1 MEAQAGYPKFLLDA
15 GKILNSKQTNALV
28 VHGNILDL
36 FPRTEGDR
44 KHVPLIPLMTEAWD
58 IAGVVQIVYELN
70 GPLNFKND
78 TDVARLEPL
87 WNEWRGWTPVPM
99 RHSDPDGKSRPES
112 FQECLLKAVG
122 NPTFTLEFLRQLT
135 LCLRH
140 GRKAKPLASI
150 PSLIIFLEGAEMLLP
165 PGGGDIASL
174 PMADRQRLNIVL
186 DWFSEPDFL
195 GGKDSVLLITE
206 SIQSLHPKIRS
217 LPQVMAVDVPLP
229 GAEDRKAYVQSIIG
243 AIPEAQTESPFWGTL
258 EEFVD
263 STAGLTLHSLGQLL
277 REWQYVRK
285 QITVAEVVTKVERC
299 FQMEL
304 GEDVIEFKKPEQ
316 RMSDLVGAGALRSFI
331 QDRLIPRLSA
341 SGKELALPGFAVA
354 GPIRGGKTFIFEA
367 MAAELDMPIIVLKN
381 FRSQWFGQSDV
392 ILDKLVRVL
401 RSLRKALIFVDEAD
415 TQFGGVGKDVHET
428 EKRLTGKLQQVMSDP
443 AFRGKIFWVLLSA
456 RIHLLS
462 PDMRGPGR
470 AGGLIIPVL
479 DPVGTDRTE
488 FLRWMVGKALGE
500 VPTEAQLLEI
510 GSMLGPEMSYAGV
523 FLALKSELAEE
534 KAFRKKA
541 TLTLEEVKAVIHN
554 YLPPPLEDTRRFQTL
569 QALLNCTRKD
579 LIPDAYLRGNLLE
592 SRKAW
597 MEELADLEAR
607 GVQGY

>member
-1 MEAQAGYPKFLLDA
+1 MGYPKFLLDA

-36 FPRTEGDR
+36 FPRTGGDR
-44 KHVPLIPLMTEAWD
+44 THVPLIPLMTEAWD
-58 IAGVVQIVYELN
+58 IPGVIQIVYELN
-70 GPLNFKND
+70 GPLNFRND
-78 TDVARLEPL
+78 GDVAKLEPL

-99 RHSDPDGKSRPES
+99 RHAEADGRTRPES

-122 NPTFTLEFLRQLT
+122 NPTFTLEFLRQVT
-135 LCLRH
+135 LCLRQA
-140 GRKAKPLASI
+140 RKGKPLAAI

-174 PMADRQRLNIVL
+174 PMADRQRLNIIL
-186 DWFSEPDFL
+186 DWFAEPDFL

-229 GAEDRKAYVQSIIG
+229 GAEERKAYVQAVLG
-243 AIPEAQTESPFWGTL
+243 AIPEGAESPFWAGVD
-258 EEFVD
+258 EFTD
-263 STAGLTLHSLGQLL
+263 ATAGLTLHSLGQVL
-277 REWQYVRK
+277 REWQYSRK
-285 QITVAEVVTKVERC
+285 QITISEVVSKVERS

-316 RMSDLVGAGALRSFI
+316 RMKDLVGAGALRSFL
-331 QDRLIPRLSA
+331 QDRLIPRISA
-341 SGKELALPGFAVA
+341 PGKELALPGFAVA

-367 MAAELDMPIIVLKN
+367 MAAELDMPVIMLKN

-401 RSLRKALIFVDEAD
+401 RSLRKALIFIDEAD

-479 DPVGTDRTE
+479 DPVGEDRRE
-488 FLRWMVGKALGE
+488 FTRWMIGKTLGE
-500 VPTEAQLLEI
+500 KPTDAVVDEVGAL
-510 GSMLGPEMSYAGV
+510 LGPELAYAGV

-534 KAFRKKA
+534 KAFRKVPH
-541 TLTLEEVKAVIHN
+541 LTLEEVKAVIRN
-554 YLPPPLEDTRRFQTL
+554 YLPPPLEDTRRYQTL

-579 LIPDAYLRGNLLE
+579 LIPEAYLRGDLLE

-597 MEELADLEAR
+597 MAELADLEAR